1 MSKVDPR
8 YIPILMADDD
18 EDDRLLAEDAI
29 EESPLENP
37 IYFVE
42 NGQQLLDYLRG
53 KGKYADRE
61 AYPMPGLVL
70 LDLNMPGMDG
80 STALAEIRNDPNLR
94 HTPVVVLTTSNS
106 HIDVLQTYKL
116 GANSFITKPVEF
128 DDLVMVLESLG
139 RYWFHAVRIPDPVN

>member
-1 MSKVDPR
+1 MLKVDPR
-8 YIPILMADDD
+8 YIPVLMADDD

-29 EESPLENP
+29 AESLLENP

-53 KGKYADRE
+53 KHKYADRE
-61 AYPMPGLVL
+61 AYPFPGLVL

-80 STALAEIRNDPNLR
+80 PTALHEIRSDPNLR
-94 HTPVVVLTTSNS
+94 HTPIVVFTTSNS

-116 GANSFITKPVEF
+116 GANSYITKPVEF
-128 DDLVMVLESLG
+128 DSLVLVLESLG
-139 RYWFHAVRIPDPVN
+139 KYWFQAVRLPDPLQ